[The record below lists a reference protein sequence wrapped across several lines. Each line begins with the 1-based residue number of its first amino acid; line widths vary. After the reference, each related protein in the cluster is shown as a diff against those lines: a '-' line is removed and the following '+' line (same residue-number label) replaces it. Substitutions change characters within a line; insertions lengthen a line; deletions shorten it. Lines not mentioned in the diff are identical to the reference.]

1 MNSIQVVYRTT
12 FLCFLQTGSCSCS
25 CFHFSSSSSLTFLS
39 HSISFGTF
47 FSFGHWWHPNQ
58 IFIVLL
64 WVCPTWRPM
73 ISYCLDHKLGSN
85 ICETRLME
93 EQLWEGGECYKRTIY
108 SLGQECEWVYKEN
121 LTFLLVIGSLSLHI
135 GLKLYLV
142 SPLSALLQHISFG
155 IHCQWQK
162 NPEFLAWHL
171 LQPQASLPS
180 PSSSIS
186 LLQLN
191 YFFHVLSEFSNSLPP
206 DSSSQK
212 TLSTIQPIKIP
223 SSFTLDP
230 T

>member
-12 FLCFLQTGSCSCS
+12 FMCFLQTGTCS

-73 ISYCLDHKLGSN
+73 ISYCLDHKLGPN

-108 SLGQECEWVYKEN
+108 SLEQGCEWVYKEN
-121 LTFLLVIGSLSLHI
+121 LTFFVGYWQLIVAYRPQIVFSITSQCPTSAYLLWHPLPMAEKPRVLGLASTLAPGFFTQPIFIYFSAPAKLFFSLPLRI
-135 GLKLYLV
+135 FQ
-142 SPLSALLQHISFG
+142 LSAS
-155 IHCQWQK
+155 
-162 NPEFLAWHL
+162 
-171 LQPQASLPS
+171 
-180 PSSSIS
+180 
-186 LLQLN
+186 
-191 YFFHVLSEFSNSLPP
+191 
-206 DSSSQK
+206 
-212 TLSTIQPIKIP
+212 
-223 SSFTLDP
+223 
-230 T
+230 